1 MKTLNCVLIMTAY
14 IVVSLTILIIV
25 FNVEVGPT
33 KVITSV
39 LAIILIAGG
48 IFGGKKLSESDYE

>member
-1 MKTLNCVLIMTAY
+1 MVAY

-25 FNVEVGPT
+25 FNLEVGPT
-33 KVITSV
+33 KIITSI

-48 IFGGKKLSESDYE
+48 IFGGKKFSEYE